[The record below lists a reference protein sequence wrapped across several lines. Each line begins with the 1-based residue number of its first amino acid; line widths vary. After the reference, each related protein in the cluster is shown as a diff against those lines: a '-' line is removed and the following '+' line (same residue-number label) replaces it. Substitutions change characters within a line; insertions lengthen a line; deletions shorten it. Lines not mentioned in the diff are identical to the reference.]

1 MKKTIELHLK
11 NREVYQLFERK
22 IKGNRL
28 LIDMVLHKLNQIACQ
43 YPSQL
48 TNGIDNHHKI
58 EHTLLKATQEFMDE
72 IQRFEQVLR
81 KKREHDDLTNT
92 IVLSFKSQITLNN
105 TLDVKLIDF
114 IRSYDTLVTILK
126 CLQLTGCFAT
136 YESFFIN
143 TKRIQK
149 SVNLV
154 LSTIVL
160 TPKTCKA

>member
-1 MKKTIELHLK
+1 MKKTIELDLK

-28 LIDMVLHKLNQIACQ
+28 FIDAVLHKLNQVSRHSSPQSTTDINIHQ
-43 YPSQL
+43 R
-48 TNGIDNHHKI
+48 I
-58 EHTLLKATQEFMDE
+58 EHTLLQITQEFIDE

-81 KKREHDDLTNT
+81 KKQEHDDPTNT
-92 IVLSFKSQITLNN
+92 LVLSFKSQITINN

-114 IRSYDTLVTILK
+114 IKSYDTLVAILK

-136 YESFFIN
+136 HETFFIN
-143 TKRIQK
+143 TKRIQR